1 MPDIIS
7 IVINRFHYA
16 LNNPAKNNPDW
27 LLAYYHLIYQFHLC
41 N

>member
-16 LNNPAKNNPDW
+16 VNNPDW